1 MDRYRWSSQR
11 GYLHKGMRPGW
22 LNTDSVMSRFKELR
36 HYQEYMHEETEKEI
50 REFYREGYQRPILGD
65 RGFVQWV
72 REKLGNRGKVDENQP
87 DSKKVFAL
95 EIAEVVGAT
104 ARVYGK
110 RVEDLRRKRRGEEN
124 EARSMA
130 MHLSRVLGGHK
141 HSEIGGA
148 LGLEKTSSVSSACLR
163 MKRRIE
169 TEKHLARRA
178 RDIQKLLLRSQKR
191 T

>member
-1 MDRYRWSSQR
+1 M
-11 GYLHKGMRPGW
+11 
-22 LNTDSVMSRFKELR
+22 
-36 HYQEYMHEETEKEI
+36 
-50 REFYREGYQRPILGD
+50 
-65 RGFVQWV
+65 V
-72 REKLGNRGKVDENQP
+72 R
-87 DSKKVFAL
+87 
-95 EIAEVVGAT
+95 AT

-110 RVEDLRRKRRGEEN
+110 GVEDLRRKRRGEEN

-178 RDIQKLLLRSQKR
+178 RDIQKSIIKEPKADLTPEQALRAAHFLVQLQREYGTGDLLVGVYFRKSSW
-191 T
+191 TTC